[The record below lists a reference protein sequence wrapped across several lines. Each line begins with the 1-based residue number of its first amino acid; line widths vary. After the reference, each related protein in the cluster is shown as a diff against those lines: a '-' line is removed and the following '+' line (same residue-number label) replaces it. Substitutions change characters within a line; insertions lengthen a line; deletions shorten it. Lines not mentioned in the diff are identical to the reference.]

1 MKTFSSSVVSFLPA
15 NEAVNL
21 SKKNNY
27 AGYTRFQVLP
37 KVDLNLSFKKIG
49 SDRELKLFE
58 DIKSIVNSGGL

>member
-27 AGYTRFQVLP
+27 GGYTRFQLLP
-37 KVDLNLSFKKIG
+37 KVDLNLSCKKIG
-49 SDRELKLFE
+49 SDTDKELKLFE
-58 DIKSIVNSGGL
+58 DIRSIVNSG